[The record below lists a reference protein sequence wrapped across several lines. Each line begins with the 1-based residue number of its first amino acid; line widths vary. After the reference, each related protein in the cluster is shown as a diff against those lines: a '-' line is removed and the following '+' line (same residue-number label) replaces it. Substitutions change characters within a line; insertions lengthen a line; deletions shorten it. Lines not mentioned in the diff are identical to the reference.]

1 VLRGQPLWERIV
13 AVPADERE
21 AWVDALLGLPEAPP
35 DEELPRGGAPYL
47 PAGVD
52 DILIAL
58 EGAPVRE
65 NDVFVD
71 VGSGLGRVVLLAHL
85 LTGARAHGIEIQ
97 GHLVRTAREIAT
109 RLGLSGVSFHRADA
123 SDVVL
128 EGSVFFFY
136 SPLTGQA
143 LRSTLFSL
151 QNLAE
156 RQPIVVCAVGV
167 EFKSEPWLTAR
178 PRTSASVSFY
188 DAGPKMK

>member
-1 VLRGQPLWERIV
+1 VLRGQPLWERIL
-13 AVPADERE
+13 AVPTDERE

-52 DILIAL
+52 DVLTAL

-65 NDVFVD
+65 SDVFVD

-85 LTGARAHGIEIQ
+85 LTGAKAHGIEVQ
-97 GHLVRTAREIAT
+97 SHLVRVAREAAA
-109 RLGLSGVSFHRADA
+109 RLGLTEVTVHRADA

-128 EGSVFFFY
+128 DGTVFFFY

-143 LRSTLFSL
+143 LRSVLFSL

-156 RQPIVVCAVGV
+156 RQPIVVCAVGL
-167 EFKSEPWLTAR
+167 EFGSERWLTAR
-178 PRTSASVSFY
+178 PRTSASVTFY
-188 DAGPKMK
+188 DAGPRAR